1 MNCKDT
7 QKKQYANFYFIFLL
21 FSFRQIFITRPYCHF
36 PTIFFSP
43 SSISQPFTPS
53 LPPFSH
59 LYSHAPNP
67 LSHCLSPRP
76 PLLFFPTAIEFL
88 PDRYCISSWPLLYFF
103 LTAILLLSIH
113 FFSPSQPLSFPLKT
127 ISAQPY
133 SPSPHSESSFRFQP
147 VLIASSL
154 HPFFPVFTLP
164 IPAPLSCTIPS
175 LIVRCSFA
183 HHSRPFNS
191 CFAWNSP

>member
-67 LSHCLSPRP
+67 LSHCLSPQY
-76 PLLFFPTAIEFL
+76 PLLFFPT
-88 PDRYCISSWPLLYFF
+88 S
-103 LTAILLLSIH
+103 ILLPSNH
-113 FFSPSQPLSFPLKT
+113 FFPPSQLLFFPVQT
-127 ISAQPY
+127 FNAQPFF
-133 SPSPHSESSFRFQP
+133 PSPHSESPFRFQP
-147 VLIASSL
+147 FLIASSL

-191 CFAWNSP
+191 CFA